1 MKNLVRG
8 FCLGLV
14 LVMLISMSAFAAE
27 ISAPAVTVDKDAKT
41 ADVSVTV
48 KEPEA
53 EQYVT
58 ILVIKNTANL
68 ASVSEDDIAYVDQEK
83 AVDGS
88 VTFKLGVDTAKYGEK
103 FTVYVGGTG
112 VAAPASAP
120 LSFSNGGPGDA
131 NGDGVVDL
139 DDYMLVINAYN
150 AEKGEAKYSENADL
164 NGDGIIDIDDY
175 MLVINNYN
183 KVYK

>member
-88 VTFKLGVDTAKYGEK
+88 VTFKLGVDTAKFGEK

-112 VAAPASAP
+112 VAAPKSAA
-120 LSFSNGGPGDA
+120 LTFSAGGAGDA
-131 NGDGVVDL
+131 NGDDL
-139 DDYMLVINAYN
+139 VNIKDYDIVIDAFGTALGGEGYN
-150 AEKGEAKYSENADL
+150 EKADL
-164 NGDGIIDIDDY
+164 NSDTLVNIKDYDIVID
-175 MLVINNYN
+175 NFGNS
-183 KVYK
+183 YK

>member
-112 VAAPASAP
+112 VAAPASAQ

-131 NGDGVVDL
+131 DGNGMVNIK
-139 DDYMLVINAYN
+139 DYNLIIGAFGSATGSATYD
-150 AEKGEAKYSENADL
+150 EKADL
-164 NGDGIIDIDDY
+164 NSDGMVNIKDY
-175 MLVINNYN
+175 NIVIENFGKTY
-183 KVYK
+183 

>member
-8 FCLGLV
+8 ICLGLV
-14 LVMLISMSAFAAE
+14 LVMMISMSAFAAE

-48 KEPEA
+48 TDPA
-53 EQYVT
+53 ADQYVT

-68 ASVSEDDIAYVDQEK
+68 ASVSENDIAYVDQEK
-83 AVDGS
+83 AVDGN
-88 VTFKLGVDTAKYGEK
+88 VTFKLGVDTAKFGEK

-112 VAAPASAP
+112 VAAPKSAS

-131 NGDGVVDL
+131 DGDGMVNIK
-139 DDYMLVINAYN
+139 DYNLIIGAFGSALGGAAYN
-150 AEKGEAKYSENADL
+150 DKADL
-164 NGDGIIDIDDY
+164 NSDGMVNIKDY
-175 MLVINNYN
+175 NIVIENFGKTY
-183 KVYK
+183 

>member
-14 LVMLISMSAFAAE
+14 LVMLVSMSAFAAE

-68 ASVSEDDIAYVDQEK
+68 ASVSEGDIAYVDQEK

-131 NGDGVVDL
+131 DGDGMVNIK
-139 DDYMLVINAYN
+139 DYNLIIGAFGSAAGGATYD
-150 AEKGEAKYSENADL
+150 EKADL
-164 NGDGIIDIDDY
+164 NSDGMVNIKDY
-175 MLVINNYN
+175 NIVIENFGNTY
-183 KVYK
+183 